1 VAAVL
6 YVIGTQAAPHVTPAD
21 YERSLTDVV
30 PLKSWLATALLA
42 LAAAQVGL
50 ALWIYGKLPRVSAAD
65 RPAVRIHRGVGIL
78 AVALS
83 IPIALHCV
91 ITYGVHTDL
100 SARVAIHSIAGC
112 FLYGAI
118 VAKLLVIRL
127 GRYSRWVLP
136 LAGGTIV
143 SLVAVLWYTAALWY
157 FNGYG
162 LPLG

>member
-1 VAAVL
+1 MAAVL

-21 YERSLTDVV
+21 YEHSLTDVV

-50 ALWIYGKLPRVSAAD
+50 ALWIYGKLPASAPPSA
-65 RPAVRIHRGVGIL
+65 PSSRIHRAVGIL

-83 IPIALHCV
+83 IPIALHCA

-127 GRYSRWVLP
+127 GRYPRRRRRWPAGRSSR
-136 LAGGTIV
+136 
-143 SLVAVLWYTAALWY
+143 
-157 FNGYG
+157 
-162 LPLG
+162 